1 MSTVQELKPQLEVLL
16 FMARNPLPIED
27 LAKYLNVEIGV
38 AVDALNYVTDFY
50 KDSSFG
56 LQVINVS
63 NGYQFATKAQYAKT
77 LELYI
82 NAPQEFSLSTAA
94 LETLVI
100 VAYRQP
106 ISKAELEAIRGVNS
120 DGIIKSLMDRNLVEE
135 KGRADTL
142 GRPMLYGTTES
153 FLKHFGLKDLAELP
167 QDPQLKMKDNPDA
180 LSRLSP
186 FNYKLSE
193 QIAFDQENAEPRMDS
208 EEPIASINTENN
220 V

>member
-1 MSTVQELKPQLEVLL
+1 MSTAQELKPQLEVLL

-27 LAKYLNVEIGV
+27 LARYLNV
-38 AVDALNYVTDFY
+38 DLALANEALALVTDHY
-50 KDSSFG
+50 KDPSYG

-63 NGYQFATKAQYAKT
+63 NGYQLATKPQYAKT

-120 DGIIKSLMDRNLVEE
+120 DGIIKSLMDRCLVEE

-142 GRPMLYGTTES
+142 GRPMLYGTTDV
-153 FLKHFGLKDLAELP
+153 FLKHFGLKDLSELP
-167 QDPQLKMKDNPDA
+167 QDPQLKMKDNPEA
-180 LSRLSP
+180 LQKLSP
-186 FNYKLSE
+186 FEYRLTE
-193 QIAFDQENAEPRMDS
+193 QITFEQDTTVQTEPSKAD
-208 EEPIASINTENN
+208 
-220 V
+220 